1 MSAKGTLARFIRWVM
16 RDVTYQRR
24 YSATIERD
32 RGDGTFDL
40 MPDDPAM
47 RGTGLQAVP
56 GRVGVAGA
64 EVRVEPGTRC
74 VFAFADADPAKP
86 CIVAWEYA
94 QGSAVVSL
102 GGGQA
107 QVARKVDLV
116 DVLLSTPTP
125 VAGIVQ
131 GTVLPPQPGPPPF
144 PLPPTPFTGTATLSG
159 PVRAVIVGGAPRV
172 TA

>member
-1 MSAKGTLARFIRWVM
+1 MSRAALERFIRWVM
-16 RDVTYQRR
+16 RDVTYHRR
-24 YSATIERD
+24 YSASIERD

-40 MPDDPAM
+40 IPDDPAM

-56 GRVGVAGA
+56 DRVGIAGTGA
-64 EVRVEPGTRC
+64 QVQPGTRC
-74 VFAFADADPAKP
+74 VFAFADADPSKP
-86 CIVAWEYA
+86 WIVVWEYA

-102 GGGQA
+102 DGGQA
-107 QVARKVDLV
+107 QVARKGDLV